1 MNKLFKNKMFLTM
14 IMFLSSMA
22 TGIGVAQGLD
32 NNAGIEA
39 NIPFAFT
46 IENTRLPAGNYDVVG
61 ISDVDSI
68 FEMQNDDNSVAVLL
82 VPEETKDRLSQINAP
97 EMVFDK
103 IGNKYFLRELQTE
116 DYGYKY
122 AMSHQ
127 EKQLEMQGQK
137 AESHRV
143 QCTHMKKM
151 SKNTM
156 KSSGY

>member
-1 MNKLFKNKMFLTM
+1 MNKLFKNKIFLTM
-14 IMFLSSMA
+14 MMFLSSMA
-22 TGIGVAQGLD
+22 MGIGMAQIQD
-32 NNAGIEA
+32 NDTGIEA
-39 NIPFAFT
+39 KIPFTFT

-68 FEMQNDDNSVAVLL
+68 FEMRTADNSVAVLL
-82 VPEETKDRLSQINAP
+82 VPEETKDRLSQINTT

-116 DYGYKY
+116 NYGYKY

-127 EKQLEMQGQK
+127 EKQLEMQGKK